1 MAATAQ
7 PLIANNLGH
16 TSEPKENHVTDNTS
30 DPESSIRTPH
40 WIPVITALGLAVA
53 ALTAAVVMTLLL
65 PQEPAVFTAAS
76 TIGASGLAAAA
87 SVVLPRR

>member
-1 MAATAQ
+1 
-7 PLIANNLGH
+7 
-16 TSEPKENHVTDNTS
+16 VTDTS
-30 DPESSIRTPH
+30 PDPEPGVRAPH

-53 ALTAAVVMTLLL
+53 ALTAAVLMTVLL

-87 SVVLPRR
+87 SVALPRR